1 MYVKQLVTLLLVL
14 GMITAAGSVPY
25 LQQKGK
31 HDKPEKA
38 EDKDKKKEAGKE
50 DEDKPAPLFGGKVG
64 LKSSRQSKDQAT
76 LGFNG
81 IGPNGQV
88 EQGALNAATTSNAA
102 QKAAALSIYKVPAS
116 EVDAFIKEGNL
127 GSAAAPKKTG
137 KRRIEG
143 PKRQASAGEERRG
156 DEPLL

>member
-1 MYVKQLVTLLLVL
+1 MYRKQMFALLLVL
-14 GMITAAGSVPY
+14 GMFTAAGSVPY
-25 LQQKGK
+25 FQQK
-31 HDKPEKA
+31 DKPDKA
-38 EDKDKKKEAGKE
+38 GKSEDKDKKKSGKE

-88 EQGALNAATTSNAA
+88 EQGALNSATAANAI
-102 QKAAALSIYKVPAS
+102 QKAAALSTYTVPAS

-127 GSAAAPKKTG
+127 GPAAPPKKTG
-137 KRRIEG
+137 ARPVEN
-143 PKRQASAGEERRG
+143 PKRQASARSERRG